1 VSHSNGE
8 PIRIA
13 MWSGPR
19 NISTAMMRSFSSRPD
34 CAVIDE
40 PFYAAFLAASG
51 LAHPMRAHI
60 LASQENDWRKV
71 ADDLTGPAP
80 GGRRVFYQK
89 HMTHHML
96 PEIGR
101 DWMRHCRHAFLI
113 RHPARVLASYAAKR
127 DAVTFADIGFAE
139 QWELFRIAGDL
150 CGKKPPVVD
159 ADMLLA
165 DPRAALGSLCAALG
179 LAFDERMLS
188 WPPGLRA
195 TDGVWAEHWYDAVA
209 GSTGFEAA
217 RLAPV
222 LTEPALQ
229 AIEAQALPIYD
240 KLAAHALKGRNR
252 GRIEPEKG

>member
-1 VSHSNGE
+1 MDANGQT
-8 PIRIA
+8 IRIA

-19 NISTAMMRSFSSRPD
+19 NISTALMRSFSSRPD

-40 PFYAAFLAASG
+40 PFYAAFLAIGG
-51 LAHPMRAHI
+51 LAHPMRARI
-60 LASQENDWRKV
+60 LASHESDWRVV
-71 ADDLTGPAP
+71 ADGLTGPAP

-101 DWMRHCRHAFLI
+101 DWMRQCRHAFLI

-139 QWELFRIAGDL
+139 QWQLFRIARDL
-150 CGKKPPVVD
+150 CDKTPPVVD
-159 ADMLLA
+159 ADRLLA
-165 DPRAALGSLCAALG
+165 DPRAVLERLCAALDI
-179 LAFDERMLS
+179 AFDERMLS

-195 TDGVWAEHWYDAVA
+195 TDGVWARHWYDTVA
-209 GSTGFEAA
+209 GSTGFAAA
-217 RLAPV
+217 RPAPV
-222 LTEPALQ
+222 LTEPVLQ

-240 KLAAHALKGRNR
+240 RLAAHALKG
-252 GRIEPEKG
+252 

>member
-1 VSHSNGE
+1 MDRNGDT
-8 PIRIA
+8 IRIA

-19 NISTAMMRSFSSRPD
+19 NISTAMMRSFAGRPD

-40 PFYAAFLAASG
+40 PFYAAFLAISG
-51 LAHPMRAHI
+51 LAHPMRETI
-60 LASQENDWRKV
+60 LASHENDWRYV
-71 ADDLTGPAP
+71 ANSLTGPAP
-80 GGRRVFYQK
+80 DDCHVFYQK

-113 RHPARVLASYAAKR
+113 RHPTRVLASYARKR

-139 QWELFRIAGDL
+139 QWELFRIARDL
-150 CGKKPPVVD
+150 AGETPPVVD
-159 ADMLLA
+159 ADRLLA
-165 DPRAALGSLCAALG
+165 DPRAVLDRLCAALN
-179 LAFDERMLS
+179 LDFDARMLN

-195 TDGVWAEHWYDAVA
+195 TDGVWAQHWYDAVA
-209 GSTGFEAA
+209 DSTGFEAA
-217 RLAPV
+217 RPAPV

-240 KLAAHALKGRNR
+240 KLAAHALKG
-252 GRIEPEKG
+252 

>member
-1 VSHSNGE
+1 MDANGE
-8 PIRIA
+8 TIRIA

-51 LAHPMRAHI
+51 LTHPMRQRI
-60 LASQENDWRKV
+60 LAEHETNWRAV
-71 ADDLTGPAP
+71 ADSLTGLAP
-80 GGRRVFYQK
+80 DGHRVFYQK

-113 RHPARVLASYAAKR
+113 RHPARVLASYARKR
-127 DAVTFADIGFAE
+127 DAVTFSDIGFAE
-139 QWELFRIAGDL
+139 QWDLFQTARDL
-150 CGKKPPVVD
+150 SGKTPPVVD
-159 ADMLLA
+159 ADQLLA
-165 DPRAALGSLCAALG
+165 DPQAVLGSLCAALG
-179 LAFDERMLS
+179 LAFDERMLG

-195 TDGVWAEHWYDAVA
+195 SDGVWAQHWYDAVA

-217 RLAPV
+217 GPAPV
-222 LTEPALQ
+222 LTDPALQ

-240 KLAAHALKGRNR
+240 RLATHVL
-252 GRIEPEKG
+252 ED

>member
-1 VSHSNGE
+1 MDANGDT
-8 PIRIA
+8 IRIA

-19 NISTAMMRSFSSRPD
+19 NISTAMMRSFASRPD

-40 PFYAAFLAASG
+40 PFYAAFLAISG
-51 LAHPMRAHI
+51 RAHPMRGRI
-60 LASQENDWRKV
+60 LASHDNDWRAV
-71 ADDLTGPAP
+71 AKALTGPVP
-80 GGRRVFYQK
+80 GERGVFYQK

-96 PEIGR
+96 PQIGR

-113 RHPARVLASYAAKR
+113 RHPARVLASYARKR

-139 QWELFRIAGDL
+139 QWELFRIARDL
-150 CGKKPPVVD
+150 SGKIPPVVD
-159 ADMLLA
+159 ADRLLA
-165 DPRAALGSLCAALG
+165 DPRAVLGSLCAALG
-179 LAFDERMLS
+179 LAFAEPMLS

-195 TDGVWAEHWYDAVA
+195 TDGVWARHWYDAVA

-217 RLAPV
+217 RPAPV

-240 KLAAHALKGRNR
+240 KLAAHALNG
-252 GRIEPEKG
+252 

>member
-1 VSHSNGE
+1 MERNGDT
-8 PIRIA
+8 IRIA

-19 NISTAMMRSFSSRPD
+19 NISTAMMRSFASRPD

-40 PFYAAFLAASG
+40 PFYAAFLAISG
-51 LAHPMRAHI
+51 LAHPMRETI
-60 LASQENDWRKV
+60 LASHENDWRSV
-71 ADDLTGPAP
+71 ANSLTGPAP
-80 GGRRVFYQK
+80 DDCHVFYQK

-113 RHPARVLASYAAKR
+113 RHPARVLASYARKR

-139 QWELFRIAGDL
+139 QWELFRVARDL
-150 CGKKPPVVD
+150 TGEAPPVVD
-159 ADMLLA
+159 ADRLLA
-165 DPRAALGSLCAALG
+165 DPRAVLDSLCTALG
-179 LAFDERMLS
+179 LAFDARMLS

-195 TDGVWAEHWYDAVA
+195 TDGVWAQHWYDAVA

-217 RLAPV
+217 RPAPV

-240 KLAAHALKGRNR
+240 KLAAHALKG
-252 GRIEPEKG
+252 

>member
-1 VSHSNGE
+1 MTKHVRVHVSHSNT
-8 PIRIA
+8 IRIA

-19 NISTAMMRSFSSRPD
+19 NISTAMMRSFASRPD

-40 PFYAAFLAASG
+40 PFYAAFLATSG
-51 LAHPMRAHI
+51 LAHPMRERI
-60 LASQENDWRKV
+60 LASHESDWRAV
-71 ADDLTGPAP
+71 AEALTGPAP
-80 GGRRVFYQK
+80 GGRGVFYQK

-113 RHPARVLASYAAKR
+113 RHPARVLASYARKR
-127 DAVTFADIGFAE
+127 DAVTFSDIGFAE
-139 QWELFRIAGDL
+139 QWQLFQIASDL
-150 CGKKPPVVD
+150 TGEIPPVVD

-165 DPRAALGSLCAALG
+165 DPQAVLERLCAALG

-195 TDGVWAEHWYDAVA
+195 SDGVWAQHWYDAVA
-209 GSTGFEAA
+209 GSSGFDVAGP
-217 RLAPV
+217 APV

-240 KLAAHALKGRNR
+240 ALAAHALKG
-252 GRIEPEKG
+252 